1 MKDREPTVFE
11 SGVYEALCRVPAGK
25 VVSYKTLG
33 QAVGCKS
40 AQAIGNAMRR
50 NPFAPEV
57 PCHRVIPS
65 SLKIGGF
72 LGEVIGS
79 SIDKKR
85 QLLEEEGVKFDE
97 QGNLIDKS
105 CLLDQVPEE
114 SF

>member
-1 MKDREPTVFE
+1 MTDREPTVFE

-25 VVSYKTLG
+25 VVTYKTLG
-33 QAVGCKS
+33 QAVGCRS

-57 PCHRVIPS
+57 PCHRVIPAT
-65 SLKIGGF
+65 LKIGGF

-85 QLLEEEGVKFDE
+85 DLLEAEGVAFDT
-97 QGNLIDKS
+97 QGNLMDKA
-105 CLLDQVPEE
+105 CLLDEVPE
-114 SF
+114 